1 MKMNDI
7 ALRAEAIAEC
17 EDLSPITRALAR
29 TIIQNG
35 YVTLGNWLRNLSD
48 ADIEYLSDVVEV
60 SEDDDKDLFE
70 SASEEIVLLTLMLV
84 NGEGINPESLE
95 ELSHNTGYLKM
106 AVAGTSLARQGL
118 VEVFYENMSFGEE
131 AGDKVVFKRIM

>member
-7 ALRAEAIAEC
+7 ALRAEAIAES

-29 TIIQNG
+29 TIVQNG

-60 SEDDDKDLFE
+60 TEDDDKDLFE
-70 SASEEIVLLTLMLV
+70 SATEEIVLLTLMLV

-106 AVAGTSLARQGL
+106 AVAGTSLARHGL

-131 AGDKVVFKRIM
+131 TGDKVVFKRIM

>member
-7 ALRAEAIAEC
+7 ALRAEAIAES

-60 SEDDDKDLFE
+60 TEDDDKDLFE
-70 SASEEIVLLTLMLV
+70 SATEEIVLLTLMLV

-95 ELSHNTGYLKM
+95 ELSHNTGYLRM

-131 AGDKVVFKRIM
+131 TGDKVVFKRIM